1 MIRGHGLKIQALEVE
16 TFEGALD
23 LVPEASIVVDCI
35 SQLRRGTSRYF
46 ELFFPG

>member
-1 MIRGHGLKIQALEVE
+1 MVRGHGLKLQVLEVE

-23 LVPEASIVVDCI
+23 LVPKASIRGDAL

-46 ELFFPG
+46 ELFVAG

>member
-1 MIRGHGLKIQALEVE
+1 MVRGHGLKLQVLEVE

-23 LVPEASIVVDCI
+23 LVPEAAILGDAL
-35 SQLRRGTSRYF
+35 SQLRGGNSRYF

>member
-1 MIRGHGLKIQALEVE
+1 MVRGHGLKLQVLEVE

-23 LVPEASIVVDCI
+23 LVPEVSILGGAL
-35 SQLRRGTSRYF
+35 SQLRGGNSRYF